1 MEASDNFRRRYL
13 EISESLMF
21 ELDSDACH
29 FWNPFREFT
38 MQRSRVDELNS
49 SDKATKL
56 PHRNSEC
63 GSRNFS

>member
-38 MQRSRVDELNS
+38 MKRSRVDELNS